1 MVGREMQGVRQSCR
15 VALLGYHLTH
25 LTRED
30 RYVGGKNQHQ
40 KRKRKNTAVQTQT
53 NPQTDKPQDEERVG
67 GCGGDA
73 MCTNCRERT
82 VWIWVGVRLGSLYRS
97 YLGEDD
103 MNQQHQGGKEKKQTY
118 LVQWH
123 CGHFTLHSTSS
134 LMNALIFHSLSMS
147 ACTQHSDNGSHNQI

>member
-1 MVGREMQGVRQSCR
+1 MWAGRTSTKKGRGKT
-15 VALLGYHLTH
+15 LLYKHKQTH
-25 LTRED
+25 
-30 RYVGGKNQHQ
+30 K
-40 KRKRKNTAVQTQT
+40 QT
-53 NPQTDKPQDEERVG
+53 NHRTRKEWEG
-67 GCGGDA
+67 GGGDA

-103 MNQQHQGGKEKKQTY
+103 MNNQQHQGGKEKKQTY